1 MDKSKNILLV
11 DDEELIV
18 NLLQD
23 YLESLGYGVAAANS
37 AEEAIKILN
46 NGSVIDLL
54 ITDINLPGMTGIDLL
69 KIARNT
75 KKDVSV
81 ILITGMKTLN
91 FAISAI
97 QYGAQDYI
105 TKPFDLENV
114 RRVVEKVLRKQRHA
128 KKKEEI
134 FEYSQYIRESFE
146 IPTAEVDA
154 GSTAEHFANILL
166 KSGFCTED
174 DYNQL
179 KMAFTETIL
188 NAVEHGNLELS
199 SELKEQEIFENTEF
213 ENLRAERL
221 NDPRYANRKIY
232 LTFEFQPENFSLN
245 ITDEGKG
252 FNWQKYVDEKHQP
265 RMINL
270 DAHGRGFIFIK
281 HIIDEVY
288 FNDRGNS
295 ITLVKHRKAEY
306 APAQ

>member
-1 MDKSKNILLV
+1 MNKSKNILLV

-23 YLESLGYGVAAANS
+23 YLESLGYAVVAANS

-114 RRVVEKVLRKQRHA
+114 RRVVERCFASSATPRRRK
-128 KKKEEI
+128 K
-134 FEYSQYIRESFE
+134 FSNM
-146 IPTAEVDA
+146 
-154 GSTAEHFANILL
+154 ANI
-166 KSGFCTED
+166 F
-174 DYNQL
+174 
-179 KMAFTETIL
+179 
-188 NAVEHGNLELS
+188 GNPSKFL
-199 SELKEQEIFENTEF
+199 
-213 ENLRAERL
+213 
-221 NDPRYANRKIY
+221 
-232 LTFEFQPENFSLN
+232 
-245 ITDEGKG
+245 
-252 FNWQKYVDEKHQP
+252 QP
-265 RMINL
+265 R
-270 DAHGRGFIFIK
+270 
-281 HIIDEVY
+281 
-288 FNDRGNS
+288 
-295 ITLVKHRKAEY
+295 
-306 APAQ
+306 